1 MERGVRGKKRERER
15 KRMQEKEEE
24 EEEEERKWHRVMRYQ
39 SYRDVPSTEDK
50 HQRHPQFMFLFLE
63 YNSITS
69 LPYIVSIQLVQY
81 DLLVSFSVQSTRTAS
96 TTKPDPNSFIRALI
110 GNRQNLRP
118 HDQSRL
124 LGSQQHHPLLLR
136 RLLRLRLQPPHPNPA
151 HQPTRRVRAHR
162 RLVRRLGD
170 APPQPRAL
178 RLGRDQAGCGQC
190 GDPRRRSRHGLLCG
204 ELQREGRA
212 AGHLCTCGEWRSW
225 RRRDYEAGLCWV
237 GDDSAAA
244 GLWAVAATGVEDCR
258 LLHAGSQAVHPCAF
272 VDVP

>member
-1 MERGVRGKKRERER
+1 
-15 KRMQEKEEE
+15 
-24 EEEEERKWHRVMRYQ
+24 MRYQ

-136 RLLRLRLQPPHPNPA
+136 RLLRLRLQPPHPNPR
-151 HQPTRRVRAHR
+151 PST
-162 RLVRRLGD
+162 
-170 APPQPRAL
+170 
-178 RLGRDQAGCGQC
+178 DQACSCTQAPGTTAG
-190 GDPRRRSRHGLLCG
+190 R
-204 ELQREGRA
+204 RA
-212 AGHLCTCGEWRSW
+212 ATTQSP
-225 RRRDYEAGLCWV
+225 
-237 GDDSAAA
+237 
-244 GLWAVAATGVEDCR
+244 TI
-258 LLHAGSQAVHPCAF
+258 GS
-272 VDVP
+272 